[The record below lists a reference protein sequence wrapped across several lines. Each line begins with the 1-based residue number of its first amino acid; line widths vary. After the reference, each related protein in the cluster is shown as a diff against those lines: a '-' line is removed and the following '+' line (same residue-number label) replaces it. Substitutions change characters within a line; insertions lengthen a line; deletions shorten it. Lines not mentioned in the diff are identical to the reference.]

1 MFIRKNQIYF
11 LSLIIFASIFVY
23 ANKNGKYGRTLK
35 DGNKG
40 CSCHNEIRSN
50 NIIVKISGPVQLKS
64 GQVAEYTVTITGGP
78 MKTGGVN
85 ISSSAGS
92 LKPIDGLTS
101 RNQELIHSS
110 PKVASGNKVSFIF
123 TLTAPTDANRV
134 IIYATGNS
142 TDNDGTKR
150 NDFWNFAE
158 NFEVTIKK

>member
-1 MFIRKNQIYF
+1 MFKRKNQIYF

-35 DGNKG
+35 DSNKG

-50 NIIVKISGPVQLKS
+50 NVIVKISGPAQLKS

-85 ISSSAGS
+85 ISTSAGL
-92 LKPIDGLTS
+92 LKPVNGLTLQ
-101 RNQELIHSS
+101 NGELVHSS
-110 PKVASGNKVSFIF
+110 PKFASGNKVSFIF
-123 TLTAPTDANRV
+123 SLTAPANVNRV

-150 NDFWNFAE
+150 NDYWNFAE